1 MRNILII
8 SDNAALC
15 SQVTELLKEAEYS
28 HIYSVKTCMQGF
40 SLIYRLNPKLIVI
53 DTELPDNDLAEMK
66 KVVNGPLAGIT
77 LFIAPASY
85 RNEGGGTDAY
95 RGVPHWITRPV
106 DRTVFLEA
114 VREITA

>member
-53 DTELPDNDLAEMK
+53 DTELPDNDLAEMR
-66 KVVNGPLAGIT
+66 KVVSGPLAGIT

-85 RNEGGGTDAY
+85 RSAGAAAY
-95 RGVPHWITRPV
+95 KGVPHWITRPV
-106 DRTVFLEA
+106 DRTAFLEA